1 MTITEIILAG
11 GKSSRI
17 GQNKAL
23 LDLSGKKIIE
33 IIYERI
39 SQSCNEI
46 MIISNTPED
55 YQFMGLKI
63 YKDIFPGL
71 GPLAGIHSGLFN
83 SNTDK
88 NFIISCDL
96 PLISIEAVEFISKYS
111 SNRPAVIY
119 KKGDQLQFL
128 CGNYTKNCL
137 PILEDLLKTNS
148 LRVQNFIKKI
158 DAEILDA
165 ERFPQEI
172 FFNLNRAEDYEF
184 LKEQFPSFQ

>member
-1 MTITEIILAG
+1 MTITGIILAG

-71 GPLAGIHSGLFN
+71 GPLAGIHSGF
-83 SNTDK
+83 
-88 NFIISCDL
+88 FIQIPIKILLS
-96 PLISIEAVEFISKYS
+96 P
-111 SNRPAVIY
+111 VI
-119 KKGDQLQFL
+119 FH
-128 CGNYTKNCL
+128 
-137 PILEDLLKTNS
+137 
-148 LRVQNFIKKI
+148 
-158 DAEILDA
+158 
-165 ERFPQEI
+165 
-172 FFNLNRAEDYEF
+172 
-184 LKEQFPSFQ
+184 

>member
-1 MTITEIILAG
+1 LNNSFVSISLNYYFHTINGRT
-11 GKSSRI
+11 
-17 GQNKAL
+17 
-23 LDLSGKKIIE
+23 
-33 IIYERI
+33 
-39 SQSCNEI
+39 
-46 MIISNTPED
+46 
-55 YQFMGLKI
+55 
-63 YKDIFPGL
+63 
-71 GPLAGIHSGLFN
+71 
-83 SNTDK
+83 

-96 PLISIEAVEFISKYS
+96 PLISIDAVEFISKYR